1 VIVFVLAVAA
11 ILAMPGPTNALLCT
25 SAGLVGIRRSLRLI
39 LAEIAGYLVTITA
52 IISLAGPIILAIP
65 TLGIA
70 VRLMLV
76 AYLLLLAWR
85 LWRTDPSPQNG
96 DAHIVTIA
104 QVFVATLLNPK
115 ALVFAFTV
123 FPPFATP
130 MAALPHMAAFTAT
143 VAVVACGWLVLGGT
157 VGRVAQGRWNRF
169 LPRAAA
175 AVIGVLASIIA
186 SSAIAAS
193 L

>member
-52 IISLAGPIILAIP
+52 IISFAGPIILAIP

-143 VAVVACGWLVLGGT
+143 VAVVACGWLVLGGM